1 MWEKSKPLARCHRA
15 QGRLMIG
22 TAGLL
27 AAAALASSVS
37 AQTCELA
44 ARDGP
49 QTVRIEYNPFAI
61 GPSSGA
67 LDINLENRGEAACDV
82 RMSFTDDV
90 GVEVTS
96 VVLGNVGVQFRPRE
110 ASGVQMADVQTAV
123 FQYQLAPGAK
133 GQAQFDAAV
142 VQGAVAD
149 AGEYGVN
156 LRLVVKT
163 ADGEPIGAPIPV
175 RLILQ
180 ATPRAQ
186 LNLAGAAGAFGTGS
200 SVEVVDFGEAIAGV
214 TRRIFLQVRANT
226 MATVSVSSQHGGVMR
241 RVEEAPD
248 APALPYTV
256 DLDGDGVDLS
266 TLWTKQI
273 DPPRTLAGISIP
285 MTFILGSVAG
295 AMEGRYADVL
305 TIDISPK

>member
-1 MWEKSKPLARCHRA
+1 MWEKLKPPALCHKARL
-15 QGRLMIG
+15 RLMIG

-37 AQTCELA
+37 AQACDLA
-44 ARDGP
+44 VRDGP

-61 GPSSGA
+61 GPSAGA
-67 LDINLENRGEAACDV
+67 LDVGLENRGEAACDV
-82 RMSFTDDV
+82 RMSFTDDI
-90 GVEVTS
+90 GLEVTS

-123 FQYQLAPGAK
+123 FQYQLPAGAK

-156 LRLVVKT
+156 LRLVMKT

-226 MATVSVSSQHGGVMR
+226 LATVSIASQHGGVMH
-241 RVEEAPD
+241 RVEEAPN
-248 APALPYTV
+248 APTLPYTV
-256 DLDGDGVDLS
+256 ELAGDDVDLS
-266 TLWTKQI
+266 ALWTKQI

-285 MTFILGSVAG
+285 MTFVLGPVAG

>member
-1 MWEKSKPLARCHRA
+1 MWEKSEPLVLCHKARLA
-15 QGRLMIG
+15 
-22 TAGLL
+22 AGAASLL
-27 AAAALASSVS
+27 AAAVLSSAAS
-37 AQTCELA
+37 AQTCDLVLTE
-44 ARDGP
+44 GP

-67 LDINLENRGEAACDV
+67 LDIGLENRGEAACDV
-82 RMSFTDDV
+82 RMSFTDEV

-123 FQYQLAPGAK
+123 FQYQLPPGAK

-156 LRLVVKT
+156 LRLVMKT
-163 ADGEPIGAPIPV
+163 ADGQTIGSPIPV

-200 SVEVVDFGEAIAGV
+200 SVEVVDFGEAIAGA

-226 MATVSVSSQHGGVMR
+226 LATVSIASQYGGVMH
-241 RVEEAPD
+241 RVEEAPN
-248 APALPYTV
+248 APTLPYAV
-256 DLDGDGVDLS
+256 ELDGDEVDLS
-266 TLWTKQI
+266 GLWTKQI

-285 MTFILGSVAG
+285 MSFVLGSVAG

>member
-1 MWEKSKPLARCHRA
+1 MWEKSEPPGLCRRAPL
-15 QGRLMIG
+15 RLIIG
-22 TAGLL
+22 AAGLL
-27 AAAALASSVS
+27 AAAALATS
-37 AQTCELA
+37 AA
-44 ARDGP
+44 AQACDQAVLDGP
-49 QTVRIEYNPFAI
+49 PTVRIEYNPFDI
-61 GPSSGA
+61 GPSSAG
-67 LDINLENRGEAACDV
+67 LDVSMENRGDAACDL

-90 GVEVTS
+90 GMEVTS

-123 FQYQLAPGAK
+123 FQYQLPAGAK

-156 LRLVVKT
+156 LRLVLKT
-163 ADGEPIGAPIPV
+163 TDGQPIGAPIPV

-200 SVEVVDFGEAIAGV
+200 SVEVVDFGQAAEGL

-226 MATVSVSSQHGGVMR
+226 MATVSIVSQHGGVMQ
-241 RVEEAPD
+241 RVEEAPN
-248 APALPYTV
+248 ATALPYTV
-256 DLDGDGVDLS
+256 ELDGDDVDLS
-266 TLWTKQI
+266 VLWTKQI

-285 MTFILGSVAG
+285 MTFILGPVAG